1 MRKIETMLNDAILSR
16 KDWKHR
22 NTEVVYCP
30 QEDASY
36 VFLHGHHIATVG
48 DNYVELFSRGYRTN
62 TTKSRLNAILKEHG
76 IDGEYIYQ
84 RNFNWYVNK
93 YCGQLGAKSLYVEK
107 EFTEGMIL
115 S

>member
-1 MRKIETMLNDAILSR
+1 MRKIETQMNDAILAN
-16 KDWKHR
+16 KDWESA
-22 NTEVVYCP
+22 NTSVVYYNDTK
-30 QEDASY
+30 ESEVY
-36 VFLHGHHIATVG
+36 LHGNHIATVG
-48 DNYVELFSRGYRTN
+48 DNFVQLFSRGYRTN

-93 YCGQLGAKSLYVEK
+93 YAGQLGTSPIFVEK